1 VVAPGG
7 LPDVSWTGP
16 LPRPRGRWR
25 RRLARHPFKL
35 VVLLPTAL
43 VAAYFFAVAA
53 PQYESE
59 ARFLIRGRQSGA
71 PSALGEALQSAG
83 FRPSNEDALGI
94 RDYLESHDA
103 VAALRSGLDLV
114 AMFRREEADPLAR
127 LWWEEPSAE
136 RLHDYF
142 RRMVRAEYDTT
153 SGITT
158 LRARAFRAEDSLA
171 LAGELLRLSEAM
183 VNRLNQR
190 LQEDGLRVARAEVA
204 RAEGRLT
211 AAQVAMTEFRGR
223 ERTVDPARSAA
234 VALENLGKLEGAL
247 AHARA
252 ELAEAQIFAR
262 PDNPRVVQLRNRVEG
277 LGAQVTEQRG
287 RVAGAEAGNSQ
298 QVGEYERLSVER
310 ELARAQLA
318 SATASLERARADA
331 QRQQIFLLRVVE
343 PNLAEWPRHPKST
356 LNTAYVFLC
365 LSVAYGLA
373 WLLVAGMREHAS

>member
-1 VVAPGG
+1 MVAPGG

-16 LPRPRGRWR
+16 LPRPRRRWR

-35 VVLLPTAL
+35 LVLLPTVL
-43 VAAYFFAVAA
+43 VAGYYFAFAA

-158 LRARAFRAEDSLA
+158 LRARCLPRRGLARPRRRVAAPVGSDGEPAEPA
-171 LAGELLRLSEAM
+171 LAG
-183 VNRLNQR
+183 
-190 LQEDGLRVARAEVA
+190 GRACA
-204 RAEGRLT
+204 W
-211 AAQVAMTEFRGR
+211 
-223 ERTVDPARSAA
+223 
-234 VALENLGKLEGAL
+234 
-247 AHARA
+247 
-252 ELAEAQIFAR
+252 
-262 PDNPRVVQLRNRVEG
+262 
-277 LGAQVTEQRG
+277 
-287 RVAGAEAGNSQ
+287 
-298 QVGEYERLSVER
+298 
-310 ELARAQLA
+310 
-318 SATASLERARADA
+318 RARRWRA
-331 QRQQIFLLRVVE
+331 R
-343 PNLAEWPRHPKST
+343 K
-356 LNTAYVFLC
+356 
-365 LSVAYGLA
+365 
-373 WLLVAGMREHAS
+373 AG